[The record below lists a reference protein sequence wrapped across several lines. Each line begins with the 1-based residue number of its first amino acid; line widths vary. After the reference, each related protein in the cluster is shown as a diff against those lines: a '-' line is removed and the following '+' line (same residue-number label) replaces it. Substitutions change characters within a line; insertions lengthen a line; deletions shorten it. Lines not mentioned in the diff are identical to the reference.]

1 MTAKKQAKNK
11 RSATSAG
18 KSIILFDDM
27 PVRRV
32 WVEKEEKW
40 YFSVVDVVKILVGSA
55 NPVVYWRVL
64 KKRLIDEGS
73 EQTVT
78 NCNGLK
84 MLAKDG
90 RMRLTDTYDVENL
103 FRIIQSIPSKKA
115 EPFKRWLAKVGY
127 ERLQETVDPE
137 LAVNRARRNWK
148 TVGRSAK
155 WIEQR
160 MRGQEVRNK
169 LTDYW
174 GDNKVKEGIEFA
186 KLTDIIH
193 KEWADLTTREHKT
206 FKNLKTENLRDN
218 MTEAELI
225 FTALAELSTT
235 NVAKKD
241 KSKGYDEN
249 ADSAHKG
256 GGVAKRAR
264 KDYEL
269 QTGQKVVSGDN
280 FLPGVK
286 KIKRVK

>member
-1 MTAKKQAKNK
+1 MRRRDEELSKGWGQIATPLFIDTKGGKQKLNC
-11 RSATSAG
+11 
-18 KSIILFDDM
+18 
-27 PVRRV
+27 
-32 WVEKEEKW
+32 
-40 YFSVVDVVKILVGSA
+40 A
-55 NPVVYWRVL
+55 N
-64 KKRLIDEGS
+64 IEG
-73 EQTVT
+73 
-78 NCNGLK
+78 
-84 MLAKDG
+84 
-90 RMRLTDTYDVENL
+90 L

-148 TVGRSAK
+148 TVGRSTK

-174 GDNKVKEGIEFA
+174 GDNKVKEGVEFA

-193 KEWADLTTREHKT
+193 KEWADLTTREYKT
-206 FKNLKTENLRDN
+206 LKNLKTENLRDN

-280 FLPGVK
+280 FLPRTR